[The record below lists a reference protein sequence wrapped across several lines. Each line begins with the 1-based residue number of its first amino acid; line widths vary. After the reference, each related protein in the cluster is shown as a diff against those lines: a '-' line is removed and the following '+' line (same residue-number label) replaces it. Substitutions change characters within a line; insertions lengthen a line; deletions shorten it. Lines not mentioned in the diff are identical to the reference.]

1 MDFLEKVVAE
11 RRADVAAARE
21 LGAAEGRTQAPR
33 VEPPG
38 TGPIQLSLRGA
49 IDSRRRQGTLAV
61 IAEVK
66 RVSPALG
73 PLGPTVDPAA
83 QARAYAAAG
92 AAAISVLVEPRHW
105 GGSREDLRAV
115 RDAVAIPVLA
125 KDVIVDPLQIAWARA
140 AGADAILLIAEA
152 LDDAQLAALLADARR
167 RGMEVLVEA
176 HEAEAFGRAVA
187 SGARIVGAN
196 ARNLRRPE
204 EIDRGRARL
213 LHSFVRP
220 NQIFVA
226 ESGIESAA
234 DAAALPARVD
244 AVLVGTALMRMER
257 PGELITAISGV
268 RRLARPPRRTPAGA
282 R

>member
-1 MDFLEKVVAE
+1 MIEKDFLETVVAE
-11 RRADVAAARE
+11 RWAHAVALNRSGWTFERPKGTRRSEWAR
-21 LGAAEGRTQAPR
+21 
-33 VEPPG
+33 
-38 TGPIQLSLRGA
+38 SLRAA
-49 IDSRRRQGTLAV
+49 IGRRHAGGLAV

-66 RVSPALG
+66 RISPALG
-73 PLGPTVDPAA
+73 ALTPNVDPAA

-105 GGSREDLRAV
+105 GGSIDDLRAV
-115 RDAVAIPVLA
+115 REAAPTIPLLA
-125 KDVIVDPLQIAWARA
+125 KDVIVDPVQIAEADA

-152 LDDAQLAALLADARR
+152 LDDEQLAALLAEARR
-167 RGMEVLVEA
+167 RGMDVLVEA
-176 HEAEAFGRAVA
+176 HEAVAFGRAVA

-220 NQIFVA
+220 EQLFVA
-226 ESGIESAA
+226 ESGIESVE

-244 AVLVGTALMRMER
+244 AVLVGTALMRSER
-257 PGELITAISGV
+257 PGDLIKAIAGV
-268 RRLARPPRRTPAGA
+268 RRSARPPRRTPAGA

>member
-1 MDFLEKVVAE
+1 MIEKDFLETVVAE
-11 RRADVAAARE
+11 RRAHAAALRDSGWTFERPKGAQRRE
-21 LGAAEGRTQAPR
+21 WAR
-33 VEPPG
+33 
-38 TGPIQLSLRGA
+38 SLRAALG
-49 IDSRRRQGTLAV
+49 RRRDGRLAV

-73 PLGPTVDPAA
+73 ALAPNVDPAA
-83 QARAYAAAG
+83 QARAYVAAG
-92 AAAISVLVEPRHW
+92 AAAISVLVEPLHW
-105 GGSREDLRAV
+105 GGSLDDLRAV
-115 RDAVAIPVLA
+115 REAAPTVPVLA
-125 KDVIVDPLQIAWARA
+125 KDVIVDAVQIAEADA

-152 LDDAQLAALLADARR
+152 FDDAHLAALLSEARR

-213 LHSFVRP
+213 LHSFVRRD
-220 NQIFVA
+220 QIFVA

-244 AVLVGTALMRMER
+244 AVLVGTALMRTER
-257 PGELITAISGV
+257 PGELIKALAGV
-268 RRLARPPRRTPAGA
+268 RRSARSPRTISAGA

>member
-1 MDFLEKVVAE
+1 MIEKDFLETVVAE
-11 RRADVAAARE
+11 RRAHAAALNRDGWTFDRPK
-21 LGAAEGRTQAPR
+21 GARRPEWAR
-33 VEPPG
+33 
-38 TGPIQLSLRGA
+38 SLRTALG
-49 IDSRRRQGTLAV
+49 RRRDGRLAV

-73 PLGPTVDPAA
+73 ALAPNVDPAA
-83 QARAYAAAG
+83 QARVYVAAG
-92 AAAISVLVEPRHW
+92 AAAISVLVEPLHW
-105 GGSREDLRAV
+105 GGSLDDLRAV
-115 RDAVAIPVLA
+115 REAAPTVPVLA
-125 KDVIVDPLQIAWARA
+125 KDVIVDAVQIAEADA

-152 LDDAQLAALLADARR
+152 LDDAHLSALLSEARR
-167 RGMEVLVEA
+167 RGLEVLVEA

-187 SGARIVGAN
+187 SGAHIVGAN

-220 NQIFVA
+220 DQIFVA

-257 PGELITAISGV
+257 PEELIKALAGV
-268 RRLARPPRRTPAGA
+268 RRAARSPRTISAGA